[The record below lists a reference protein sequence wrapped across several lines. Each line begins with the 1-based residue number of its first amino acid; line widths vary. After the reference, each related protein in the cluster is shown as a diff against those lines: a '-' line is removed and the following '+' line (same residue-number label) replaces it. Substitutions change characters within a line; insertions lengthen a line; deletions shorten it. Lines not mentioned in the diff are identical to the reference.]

1 MRPVHLNF
9 PASKSLSSRIS
20 SVCQWPA
27 TWHKL
32 QHFQT
37 LETRP
42 PSQEKTMNLETTRI
56 QFARSSPTRDGEA
69 QHSSKGGRSTE
80 IKRSIIKWKGPNKI
94 FAKNSNK
101 NEYHWERGEFFSF
114 LGVVR
119 NFVSLLFD
127 SCFRAKVAKEDKT
140 KMIFSETLAQAASI
154 LLECFSFFLPS
165 SSVANQC
172 SPQGEK
178 KTIERERIKAE
189 RKRNHRE
196 NKWKKKRKGQN
207 NFKKSFV
214 FFSGFG
220 TLSLQRER
228 IRMNRGRDDCVL
240 FGN

>member
-178 KTIERERIKAE
+178 KQLKENESKPNANAITEKTNERRNERDKIIS
-189 RKRNHRE
+189 RKVL
-196 NKWKKKRKGQN
+196 
-207 NFKKSFV
+207 SFFLV
-214 FFSGFG
+214 LAHSRC
-220 TLSLQRER
+220 RER